1 MRKFVVLT
9 LGLLLAAASATATAG
24 GYYDRGWRD
33 HRYDHRWDR
42 RDRHH
47 RDAYLVGGVLLGL
60 AAGAALSDNDRGWRR
75 GDYYYDGRHDR
86 GYYGGYYDDRRYGS
100 GYYGGGYYGGR
111 PYYGRDVV
119 VYRDRPRWG
128 GRRHYGPPR
137 RVVHHHHYY
146 RDRRW

>member
-24 GYYDRGWRD
+24 GYHDRGWRD

-42 RDRHH
+42 RDRPH
-47 RDAYLVGGVLLGL
+47 RDAYLVGGLSLGL
-60 AAGAALSDNDRGWRR
+60 AAGAALADDDDGWRR
-75 GDYYYDGRHDR
+75 GGYLYDSRYDH
-86 GYYGGYYDDRRYGS
+86 GYYGGYRGDRYYDR

-111 PYYGRDVV
+111 EVV
-119 VYRDRPRWG
+119 VYRDRPRWH
-128 GRRHYGPPR
+128 GRRYYAPPR
-137 RVVHHHHYY
+137 RVVHHDHYY